1 MQEEKEKVL
10 EAGSF
15 YFLNQQFKM
24 AIKIYKKGLK
34 EYENDTDLLF
44 NLGIVYESIN
54 DIENAKDCFK
64 KILEKEKNHEQAKK
78 HFEKI
83 IKG

>member
-1 MQEEKEKVL
+1 MQEEKEKIL

-24 AIKIYKKGLK
+24 AIKIYRKGLK
-34 EYENDTDLLF
+34 EYEDDSDILF

-54 DIENAKDCFK
+54 NFDSAKECFK
-64 KILEKEKNHEQAKK
+64 KVLEKDRNHEQAKK
-78 HFEKI
+78 HLERI
-83 IKG
+83 IKT

>member
-34 EYENDTDLLF
+34 EYKNDTDLLF

>member
-1 MQEEKEKVL
+1 MQEEKDKIL

-15 YFLNQQFKM
+15 YYLNQQFKM

-34 EYENDTDLLF
+34 VYEDDEDLLY

-54 DIENAKDCFK
+54 NPELAKECFK
-64 KILEKEKNHEQAKK
+64 RVLQKNKNHPQAKR
-78 HFEKI
+78 HLEKI
-83 IKG
+83 IKT

>member
-44 NLGIVYESIN
+44 NLGIVFESIN

>member
-10 EAGSF
+10 ESGSF

-24 AIKIYKKGLK
+24 AIKIYRKGLK
-34 EYENDTDLLF
+34 EYENDADLLF

-54 DIENAKDCFK
+54 DTEHAKECFK
-64 KILEKEKNHEQAKK
+64 KILEKDKNHEQARK
-78 HFEKI
+78 HLEKI
-83 IKG
+83 IKT

>member
-1 MQEEKEKVL
+1 MQEEKEKIL

-34 EYENDTDLLF
+34 LYEDDKDILF
-44 NLGIVYESIN
+44 NLGVVYESIN
-54 DIENAKDCFK
+54 NFESAKECFK
-64 KILEKEKNHEQAKK
+64 KVLEKDDSHKQAMR
-78 HFEKI
+78 HLEKI
-83 IKG
+83 IKT